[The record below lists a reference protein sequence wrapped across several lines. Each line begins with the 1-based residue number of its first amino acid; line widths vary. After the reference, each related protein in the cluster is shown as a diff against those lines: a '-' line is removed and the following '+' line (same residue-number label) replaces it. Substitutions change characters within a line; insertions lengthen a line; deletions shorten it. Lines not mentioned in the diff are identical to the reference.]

1 MSKRTAYFASGE
13 IIECECGKAA
23 FRRHV
28 AIHQKY
34 SLEADRRVWF
44 RQCNEWRA
52 AVKKSCDAWA
62 RQRGFVSW
70 DAYQFVMNIL
80 KGGNDE

>member
-1 MSKRTAYFASGE
+1 MSKRIAYFASGE

-34 SLEADRRVWF
+34 SIDDDRRVWY
-44 RQCNEWRA
+44 RPCDEWKA
-52 AVKKSCDAWA
+52 AVQKNWDAWA
-62 RQRGFVSW
+62 RQRGFASW
-70 DAYQFVMNIL
+70 DGYQFLMNVL
-80 KGGNDE
+80 KGES